1 MLVRLGV
8 VACLF
13 WLHFAY
19 ATTLKIINI
28 VPFGSSSVKILFN
41 QEVKKFKEVSLKN
54 FKSYLELEAILT
66 IPKKHYQF
74 SKQSSITIAQFSPK
88 LARVVIS
95 HAPKMTYEVKILK
108 DKLYVSI
115 VEKKPLVRHQM
126 APKPPKHHALK
137 HPTPKPA
144 PKSIKKEAKEKTP
157 IKHAHS
163 KHAHSPLNERSAKKE
178 IPKKEIPKKEILKK
192 EILKKEILKKEI
204 PKKEI
209 LKKEIPKKEILK
221 KEIPKKEIPKKE
233 ILKKEILKKE
243 ILKKEILKKE
253 IPKKEI
259 LKKEIP
265 KKEILKKEIP
275 KKEIPK
281 KEILKKEIPKK
292 EILKKEI
299 LKKEILK
306 KEIPKKE
313 ILKKEIPKKEAENES
328 KNQVFIAEKND
339 TFIKTKRKK
348 HKKIVLDAGHGG
360 KDCGAMSANLVC
372 EKDIVLEVV
381 KFLHKELKK
390 RGYSVLLTRDK
401 DIYIDLVGRTEL
413 ANRKSADL
421 FISVHANSIPKHST
435 SNAHGIE
442 TYFLSTARSERARKV
457 AEQENKDDVNL
468 MDYFSKSL
476 LLNSLNT
483 QRLIVSNKLA
493 IDVQYGML
501 QSIRKNYPDVVDG
514 GVREGPF
521 WVLAG
526 ALMPSILIEIGYNSH
541 AIESKRIQSKPY
553 QKILAKGIADGIDS
567 FFSKND

>member
-1 MLVRLGV
+1 M
-8 VACLF
+8 
-13 WLHFAY
+13 HFAC

-28 VPFGSSSVKILFN
+28 VPFGSSSVKISFN

-95 HAPKMTYEVKILK
+95 RTPKMTYEIKILK

-126 APKPPKHHALK
+126 APKTPKHHTLK

-144 PKSIKKEAKEKTP
+144 PKSIKKEAKETKEKTP
-157 IKHAHS
+157 IKHARS

-178 IPKKEIPKKEILKK
+178 IPKKEIPKKEI
-192 EILKKEILKKEI
+192 
-204 PKKEI
+204 P
-209 LKKEIPKKEILK
+209 K

-233 ILKKEILKKE
+233 T
-243 ILKKEILKKE
+243 
-253 IPKKEI
+253 
-259 LKKEIP
+259 
-265 KKEILKKEIP
+265 
-275 KKEIPK
+275 
-281 KEILKKEIPKK
+281 
-292 EILKKEI
+292 
-299 LKKEILK
+299 
-306 KEIPKKE
+306 
-313 ILKKEIPKKEAENES
+313 ENES
-328 KNQVFIAEKND
+328 KNQVFIVEKND
-339 TFIKTKRKK
+339 AFIKTKRKK

-413 ANRKSADL
+413 ANKKSADL
-421 FISVHANSIPKHST
+421 FISVHANSIPKRST

-541 AIESKRIQSKPY
+541 AIESRRIQSKPY

>member
-13 WLHFAY
+13 WLHYAY
-19 ATTLKIINI
+19 ATTLKITNI
-28 VPFGSSSVKILFN
+28 VPFGSSSVKVVFN
-41 QEVKKFKEVSLKN
+41 QEIKKFKEVPLKN
-54 FKSYLELEAILT
+54 FKSYLELEAVLT

-88 LARVVIS
+88 LARVVIGY
-95 HAPKMTYEVKILK
+95 APKMTYEVKILK

-115 VEKKPLVRHQM
+115 VEKKPLAKHQM
-126 APKPPKHHALK
+126 ALKPPKHHALK
-137 HPTPKPA
+137 HTTPKPA
-144 PKSIKKEAKEKTP
+144 PKPIKKEAKKSKDTKEKTL
-157 IKHAHS
+157 IKHARS
-163 KHAHSPLNERSAKKE
+163 KHAHSPLNERSA
-178 IPKKEIPKKEILKK
+178 
-192 EILKKEILKKEI
+192 
-204 PKKEI
+204 
-209 LKKEIPKKEILK
+209 
-221 KEIPKKEIPKKE
+221 
-233 ILKKEILKKE
+233 
-243 ILKKEILKKE
+243 
-253 IPKKEI
+253 
-259 LKKEIP
+259 
-265 KKEILKKEIP
+265 
-275 KKEIPK
+275 
-281 KEILKKEIPKK
+281 
-292 EILKKEI
+292 
-299 LKKEILK
+299 
-306 KEIPKKE
+306 
-313 ILKKEIPKKEAENES
+313 KKEIPKKEAENES
-328 KNQVFIAEKND
+328 KNQVFIAEKNE
-339 TFIKTKRKK
+339 TLIKTKRKK

-401 DIYIDLVGRTEL
+401 DIYIDLVARTEL
-413 ANRKSADL
+413 ANKKSADL
-421 FISVHANSIPKHST
+421 FISVHANSIPKRST

-476 LLNSLNT
+476 FLNSLNT

-501 QSIRKNYPDVVDG
+501 QSVRKNYPDVVDG

>member
-8 VACLF
+8 VACLL

-19 ATTLKIINI
+19 ATTLKITNI
-28 VPFGSSSVKILFN
+28 VSFGSSSVKIVFN
-41 QEVKKFKEVSLKN
+41 QEIKKFKEVSLKN
-54 FKSYLELEAILT
+54 FKSYLELEAVLT

-95 HAPKMTYEVKILK
+95 HAPKMTYEIKILK

-144 PKSIKKEAKEKTP
+144 PKPIKKETKEKTP
-157 IKHAHS
+157 TKHAHS
-163 KHAHSPLNERSAKKE
+163 KHAHPPLNERSA
-178 IPKKEIPKKEILKK
+178 
-192 EILKKEILKKEI
+192 
-204 PKKEI
+204 
-209 LKKEIPKKEILK
+209 
-221 KEIPKKEIPKKE
+221 KKE

-253 IPKKEI
+253 
-259 LKKEIP
+259 
-265 KKEILKKEIP
+265 
-275 KKEIPK
+275 
-281 KEILKKEIPKK
+281 
-292 EILKKEI
+292 
-299 LKKEILK
+299 
-306 KEIPKKE
+306 
-313 ILKKEIPKKEAENES
+313 AENES

-339 TFIKTKRKK
+339 TFSKTKRKK

>member
-28 VPFGSSSVKILFN
+28 VPFGSSSVKISFN
-41 QEVKKFKEVSLKN
+41 QEIKKFKEVSLKN

-74 SKQSSITIAQFSPK
+74 SKQSSITIVQFSPK

-115 VEKKPLVRHQM
+115 VEKKPLTKHQM
-126 APKPPKHHALK
+126 APKPPKHHVLK

-144 PKSIKKEAKEKTP
+144 PKSIKKEAKEIKEAKEKTP
-157 IKHAHS
+157 TKHARS
-163 KHAHSPLNERSAKKE
+163 KHTHSQLNERSA
-178 IPKKEIPKKEILKK
+178 
-192 EILKKEILKKEI
+192 
-204 PKKEI
+204 
-209 LKKEIPKKEILK
+209 
-221 KEIPKKEIPKKE
+221 
-233 ILKKEILKKE
+233 
-243 ILKKEILKKE
+243 
-253 IPKKEI
+253 
-259 LKKEIP
+259 
-265 KKEILKKEIP
+265 
-275 KKEIPK
+275 
-281 KEILKKEIPKK
+281 
-292 EILKKEI
+292 
-299 LKKEILK
+299 
-306 KEIPKKE
+306 
-313 ILKKEIPKKEAENES
+313 KKEIPKKEAENES

-339 TFIKTKRKK
+339 AFIKTKRKK

-401 DIYIDLVGRTEL
+401 DIYIDLVARTEL
-413 ANRKSADL
+413 ANKKSADL
-421 FISVHANSIPKHST
+421 FISVHANSIPKRST

-457 AEQENKDDVNL
+457 AEQENKDNVNL

>member
-28 VPFGSSSVKILFN
+28 VPFGSSSVKISFN
-41 QEVKKFKEVSLKN
+41 QEIKKFKEVSLKN

-115 VEKKPLVRHQM
+115 VEKKPLTRHQM
-126 APKPPKHHALK
+126 APKPPKHRTLKHQTPHHALK
-137 HPTPKPA
+137 HQTPKPA
-144 PKSIKKEAKEKTP
+144 PKSIKKEVKEVKEKTP
-157 IKHAHS
+157 TKHARS
-163 KHAHSPLNERSAKKE
+163 KHAHSQLNERSA
-178 IPKKEIPKKEILKK
+178 
-192 EILKKEILKKEI
+192 
-204 PKKEI
+204 
-209 LKKEIPKKEILK
+209 
-221 KEIPKKEIPKKE
+221 
-233 ILKKEILKKE
+233 
-243 ILKKEILKKE
+243 
-253 IPKKEI
+253 
-259 LKKEIP
+259 
-265 KKEILKKEIP
+265 
-275 KKEIPK
+275 
-281 KEILKKEIPKK
+281 
-292 EILKKEI
+292 
-299 LKKEILK
+299 
-306 KEIPKKE
+306 
-313 ILKKEIPKKEAENES
+313 KKEIPKKEAENES

-339 TFIKTKRKK
+339 AFIKTKRKK

-401 DIYIDLVGRTEL
+401 DIYIDLVARTEL

-421 FISVHANSIPKHST
+421 FISVHANSIPKRST

-457 AEQENKDDVNL
+457 AEQENKDNVNL

>member
-8 VACLF
+8 VACLL

-19 ATTLKIINI
+19 ATTLKITNI
-28 VPFGSSSVKILFN
+28 VPFGSSSVKVVFN
-41 QEVKKFKEVSLKN
+41 QEIKKFKEVPLKN
-54 FKSYLELEAILT
+54 FKSYLELEAVLT

-74 SKQSSITIAQFSPK
+74 SKQSFITIAQFSPK
-88 LARVVIS
+88 LARVVIGY
-95 HAPKMTYEVKILK
+95 APKMTYEVKILK

-115 VEKKPLVRHQM
+115 VEKKPLIRHQM
-126 APKPPKHHALK
+126 VLKPPKHHALK
-137 HPTPKPA
+137 HQTPKPA
-144 PKSIKKEAKEKTP
+144 PKPIKKEAKKSKDTKEKTP
-157 IKHAHS
+157 TKHARS

-178 IPKKEIPKKEILKK
+178 IPKKEIPKKE
-192 EILKKEILKKEI
+192 
-204 PKKEI
+204 
-209 LKKEIPKKEILK
+209 
-221 KEIPKKEIPKKE
+221 
-233 ILKKEILKKE
+233 
-243 ILKKEILKKE
+243 
-253 IPKKEI
+253 
-259 LKKEIP
+259 
-265 KKEILKKEIP
+265 
-275 KKEIPK
+275 
-281 KEILKKEIPKK
+281 
-292 EILKKEI
+292 
-299 LKKEILK
+299 
-306 KEIPKKE
+306 
-313 ILKKEIPKKEAENES
+313 AENES
-328 KNQVFIAEKND
+328 KNPIFIAEKND

-401 DIYIDLVGRTEL
+401 DVYIDLVARTEL
-413 ANRKSADL
+413 ANKKGADL

-476 LLNSLNT
+476 FLNSLNT

-501 QSIRKNYPDVVDG
+501 QSVRKNYPDVVDG

>member
-41 QEVKKFKEVSLKN
+41 QEVKKFKEVPLKN
-54 FKSYLELEAILT
+54 FKSYLELEAVLT

-74 SKQSSITIAQFSPK
+74 SKQSFITIAQFSPK
-88 LARVVIS
+88 LARVVIGY
-95 HAPKMTYEVKILK
+95 APKMTYEIKILK

-115 VEKKPLVRHQM
+115 VEKKPLIRHQM
-126 APKPPKHHALK
+126 VLKPPKHHALK
-137 HPTPKPA
+137 HTTPKPTPKP
-144 PKSIKKEAKEKTP
+144 IKKEAKKSKETKEKTP
-157 IKHAHS
+157 TKHAHS
-163 KHAHSPLNERSAKKE
+163 KHAHSPLNEMSAKKE
-178 IPKKEIPKKEILKK
+178 IPKKEIPKKEI
-192 EILKKEILKKEI
+192 
-204 PKKEI
+204 P
-209 LKKEIPKKEILK
+209 K

-233 ILKKEILKKE
+233 I
-243 ILKKEILKKE
+243 
-253 IPKKEI
+253 P
-259 LKKEIP
+259 
-265 KKEILKKEIP
+265 KKEIP

-281 KEILKKEIPKK
+281 KEIPKKEIPKK
-292 EILKKEI
+292 EI
-299 LKKEILK
+299 
-306 KEIPKKE
+306 P
-313 ILKKEIPKKEAENES
+313 KKEIPKKEAENES

-413 ANRKSADL
+413 ANKKSADL
-421 FISVHANSIPKHST
+421 FISVHANSIPKRST

>member
-8 VACLF
+8 VACLL

-108 DKLYVSI
+108 DKLYVSV
-115 VEKKPLVRHQM
+115 VEKKPLIRHQM

-137 HPTPKPA
+137 HTTPKPT
-144 PKSIKKEAKEKTP
+144 PKSIKKETKEAKEKTL

-163 KHAHSPLNERSAKKE
+163 KHAYSPLNERSA
-178 IPKKEIPKKEILKK
+178 
-192 EILKKEILKKEI
+192 
-204 PKKEI
+204 
-209 LKKEIPKKEILK
+209 
-221 KEIPKKEIPKKE
+221 
-233 ILKKEILKKE
+233 
-243 ILKKEILKKE
+243 
-253 IPKKEI
+253 
-259 LKKEIP
+259 
-265 KKEILKKEIP
+265 
-275 KKEIPK
+275 
-281 KEILKKEIPKK
+281 
-292 EILKKEI
+292 
-299 LKKEILK
+299 
-306 KEIPKKE
+306 
-313 ILKKEIPKKEAENES
+313 KKEIPKKEAENES

-401 DIYIDLVGRTEL
+401 DIYIDLVARTEL
-413 ANRKSADL
+413 ANKKGADL

-501 QSIRKNYPDVVDG
+501 QSVRKNYPDVVDG

>member
-13 WLHFAY
+13 WLHFAC

-28 VPFGSSSVKILFN
+28 VPFGSSSVKISFN
-41 QEVKKFKEVSLKN
+41 QEIKKFKEVSLKN

-115 VEKKPLVRHQM
+115 VEKKPLTRHQM
-126 APKPPKHHALK
+126 APKPPKHRTLK

-157 IKHAHS
+157 TKHAHS
-163 KHAHSPLNERSAKKE
+163 KHTHSQLNERSAKKE
-178 IPKKEIPKKEILKK
+178 IPKKEIP
-192 EILKKEILKKEI
+192 
-204 PKKEI
+204 
-209 LKKEIPKKEILK
+209 
-221 KEIPKKEIPKKE
+221 
-233 ILKKEILKKE
+233 
-243 ILKKEILKKE
+243 
-253 IPKKEI
+253 
-259 LKKEIP
+259 
-265 KKEILKKEIP
+265 
-275 KKEIPK
+275 
-281 KEILKKEIPKK
+281 
-292 EILKKEI
+292 
-299 LKKEILK
+299 
-306 KEIPKKE
+306 
-313 ILKKEIPKKEAENES
+313 KKEIPKKEAENES

-339 TFIKTKRKK
+339 TFIKNKRKK

-401 DIYIDLVGRTEL
+401 DIYIDLVARTEL
-413 ANRKSADL
+413 ANKKSADL
-421 FISVHANSIPKHST
+421 FISVHANSIPKRST

-457 AEQENKDDVNL
+457 AEQENKDNVNL

-483 QRLIVSNKLA
+483 QRLIISNKLA

>member
-13 WLHFAY
+13 WLHYAY
-19 ATTLKIINI
+19 ATTLKITNI
-28 VPFGSSSVKILFN
+28 VPFGSSSVKMVFN
-41 QEVKKFKEVSLKN
+41 QEIKKFKEVSLKN

-74 SKQSSITIAQFSPK
+74 SKQSFITIAQFSPK
-88 LARVVIS
+88 LARVVIGYD
-95 HAPKMTYEVKILK
+95 PKMTYEVKILK
-108 DKLYVSI
+108 DKLYISI
-115 VEKKPLVRHQM
+115 VEKKPLIRHQIT
-126 APKPPKHHALK
+126 PKPPKHDALK
-137 HPTPKPA
+137 HQVPKPA
-144 PKSIKKEAKEKTP
+144 PKPIKKEAKKTKEKTP
-157 IKHAHS
+157 TKHAHS

-178 IPKKEIPKKEILKK
+178 IPKKE
-192 EILKKEILKKEI
+192 
-204 PKKEI
+204 
-209 LKKEIPKKEILK
+209 
-221 KEIPKKEIPKKE
+221 
-233 ILKKEILKKE
+233 
-243 ILKKEILKKE
+243 
-253 IPKKEI
+253 
-259 LKKEIP
+259 
-265 KKEILKKEIP
+265 
-275 KKEIPK
+275 
-281 KEILKKEIPKK
+281 
-292 EILKKEI
+292 
-299 LKKEILK
+299 
-306 KEIPKKE
+306 
-313 ILKKEIPKKEAENES
+313 AENES
-328 KNQVFIAEKND
+328 KNQIFIAEKND
-339 TFIKTKRKK
+339 IWIKTKRKK

-401 DIYIDLVGRTEL
+401 NIYIDLVARTEL
-413 ANRKSADL
+413 ANKKGADL
-421 FISVHANSIPKHST
+421 FISVHANSIPKRST

-476 LLNSLNT
+476 FLNSLNT

-501 QSIRKNYPDVVDG
+501 QSVRKNYPDVVDG

>member
-1 MLVRLGV
+1 M
-8 VACLF
+8 
-13 WLHFAY
+13 HFAY

-28 VPFGSSSVKILFN
+28 VPFGSSSVKMVFN
-41 QEVKKFKEVSLKN
+41 QEIKKFKEVPLKN

-74 SKQSSITIAQFSPK
+74 SKQSFITIAQFSPK
-88 LARVVIS
+88 LVRVVIGY
-95 HAPKMTYEVKILK
+95 APKMTYEIKILK
-108 DKLYVSI
+108 NKLYVSI
-115 VEKKPLVRHQM
+115 VEKKPLIRHQI
-126 APKPPKHHALK
+126 APKPPKHHVLK

-144 PKSIKKEAKEKTP
+144 PKPIKKEVKEKTSA
-157 IKHAHS
+157 KHARS
-163 KHAHSPLNERSAKKE
+163 KHVHSQLNERSAKKE
-178 IPKKEIPKKEILKK
+178 IPKKEIPKKEI
-192 EILKKEILKKEI
+192 
-204 PKKEI
+204 
-209 LKKEIPKKEILK
+209 
-221 KEIPKKEIPKKE
+221 PKKEIP
-233 ILKKEILKKE
+233 
-243 ILKKEILKKE
+243 
-253 IPKKEI
+253 
-259 LKKEIP
+259 
-265 KKEILKKEIP
+265 
-275 KKEIPK
+275 
-281 KEILKKEIPKK
+281 
-292 EILKKEI
+292 
-299 LKKEILK
+299 
-306 KEIPKKE
+306 
-313 ILKKEIPKKEAENES
+313 KKEIPKKEAENES
-328 KNQVFIAEKND
+328 KNQVFVAEKND
-339 TFIKTKRKK
+339 IFIKTKRKK

-401 DIYIDLVGRTEL
+401 DIYIDLVARTEL
-413 ANRKSADL
+413 ANKKSADL
-421 FISVHANSIPKHST
+421 FISVHANSIPKRST

>member
-19 ATTLKIINI
+19 ATTLKITNI

-41 QEVKKFKEVSLKN
+41 QEIKKFKEVSLKN

-74 SKQSSITIAQFSPK
+74 SKQSFITIAQFSPK
-88 LARVVIS
+88 LARVVIGY
-95 HAPKMTYEVKILK
+95 APKMTYEVKILK

-115 VEKKPLVRHQM
+115 VEKKPLIRHQIT
-126 APKPPKHHALK
+126 PKPPKHHALK
-137 HPTPKPA
+137 HQVPKPTPKP
-144 PKSIKKEAKEKTP
+144 IKKETKKSKETKEKTP
-157 IKHAHS
+157 TKHAHS
-163 KHAHSPLNERSAKKE
+163 KHMHSSLNERSAKKE
-178 IPKKEIPKKEILKK
+178 IPKKEIP
-192 EILKKEILKKEI
+192 
-204 PKKEI
+204 
-209 LKKEIPKKEILK
+209 
-221 KEIPKKEIPKKE
+221 
-233 ILKKEILKKE
+233 
-243 ILKKEILKKE
+243 
-253 IPKKEI
+253 
-259 LKKEIP
+259 
-265 KKEILKKEIP
+265 
-275 KKEIPK
+275 
-281 KEILKKEIPKK
+281 
-292 EILKKEI
+292 
-299 LKKEILK
+299 
-306 KEIPKKE
+306 
-313 ILKKEIPKKEAENES
+313 KKEIPKKEAENES

-339 TFIKTKRKK
+339 TLIKTKRKK

-360 KDCGAMSANLVC
+360 KDCGAMSTNLVC

-413 ANRKSADL
+413 ANKKSADL

-476 LLNSLNT
+476 FLNSLNT

-501 QSIRKNYPDVVDG
+501 QSVRKNYPDVVDG

>member
-8 VACLF
+8 VACLL
-13 WLHFAY
+13 WLHYAY

-28 VPFGSSSVKILFN
+28 VPFGSSSVKIIFN

-54 FKSYLELEAILT
+54 FKSYLELEAVLT

-74 SKQSSITIAQFSPK
+74 SQQSFITIAQFSPK
-88 LARVVIS
+88 LARVVIGYT
-95 HAPKMTYEVKILK
+95 PKMTYEVKTLK

-115 VEKKPLVRHQM
+115 VEKKPLVSHQIT
-126 APKPPKHHALK
+126 PKPPKHTAIK
-137 HPTPKPA
+137 PTPKVV
-144 PKSIKKEAKEKTP
+144 KKETKETKKTKEVKEAKEIKGKTP
-157 IKHAHS
+157 HKHAHS
-163 KHAHSPLNERSAKKE
+163 KHAYSPLNERSAKKE
-178 IPKKEIPKKEILKK
+178 IPKKEIPKKEI
-192 EILKKEILKKEI
+192 
-204 PKKEI
+204 PKKEV
-209 LKKEIPKKEILK
+209 
-221 KEIPKKEIPKKE
+221 
-233 ILKKEILKKE
+233 
-243 ILKKEILKKE
+243 
-253 IPKKEI
+253 
-259 LKKEIP
+259 
-265 KKEILKKEIP
+265 
-275 KKEIPK
+275 
-281 KEILKKEIPKK
+281 
-292 EILKKEI
+292 
-299 LKKEILK
+299 
-306 KEIPKKE
+306 
-313 ILKKEIPKKEAENES
+313 ENEN
-328 KNQVFIAEKND
+328 KNQVFIEQNND
-339 TFIKTKRKK
+339 TWIKTKRKK

-401 DIYIDLVGRTEL
+401 DIYIDLVARTEL
-413 ANRKSADL
+413 ANKKNADL

-493 IDVQYGML
+493 IDVQFGML
-501 QSIRKNYPDVVDG
+501 QNIRKNYPDVVDG

>member
-8 VACLF
+8 IACLF

-28 VPFGSSSVKILFN
+28 VPFGSSSIKISFN
-41 QEVKKFKEVSLKN
+41 QEIKKFKEVSLKN

-115 VEKKPLVRHQM
+115 VEKRPLTRHQM
-126 APKPPKHHALK
+126 VPKPPKHRTLK

-144 PKSIKKEAKEKTP
+144 HKSIKKEAKEVKEKTP
-157 IKHAHS
+157 TKHARS
-163 KHAHSPLNERSAKKE
+163 KHAHSQLNERSA
-178 IPKKEIPKKEILKK
+178 
-192 EILKKEILKKEI
+192 
-204 PKKEI
+204 
-209 LKKEIPKKEILK
+209 
-221 KEIPKKEIPKKE
+221 
-233 ILKKEILKKE
+233 
-243 ILKKEILKKE
+243 
-253 IPKKEI
+253 
-259 LKKEIP
+259 
-265 KKEILKKEIP
+265 
-275 KKEIPK
+275 
-281 KEILKKEIPKK
+281 
-292 EILKKEI
+292 
-299 LKKEILK
+299 
-306 KEIPKKE
+306 
-313 ILKKEIPKKEAENES
+313 KKEIPKKEAENES

-339 TFIKTKRKK
+339 ASIKTKRKK

-401 DIYIDLVGRTEL
+401 DIYIDLVARTEL
-413 ANRKSADL
+413 ANKKSADL
-421 FISVHANSIPKHST
+421 FISVHANSIPKRST

-457 AEQENKDDVNL
+457 AEQENKDNVNL

-483 QRLIVSNKLA
+483 QRLIISNKLA

>member
-41 QEVKKFKEVSLKN
+41 QEVKKFKEVPLKN
-54 FKSYLELEAILT
+54 FKSYLELEAVLT

-74 SKQSSITIAQFSPK
+74 SKQSFITIAQFSPK
-88 LARVVIS
+88 LARVVIGY
-95 HAPKMTYEVKILK
+95 APKMTYEVKILK

-115 VEKKPLVRHQM
+115 VEKKPLIRHQM
-126 APKPPKHHALK
+126 ALKPPKHHALK
-137 HPTPKPA
+137 HQTPKPA
-144 PKSIKKEAKEKTP
+144 PKPIKKEAKKSKNTKEKTP

-178 IPKKEIPKKEILKK
+178 IPKKE
-192 EILKKEILKKEI
+192 
-204 PKKEI
+204 
-209 LKKEIPKKEILK
+209 
-221 KEIPKKEIPKKE
+221 
-233 ILKKEILKKE
+233 
-243 ILKKEILKKE
+243 
-253 IPKKEI
+253 
-259 LKKEIP
+259 
-265 KKEILKKEIP
+265 
-275 KKEIPK
+275 
-281 KEILKKEIPKK
+281 
-292 EILKKEI
+292 
-299 LKKEILK
+299 
-306 KEIPKKE
+306 
-313 ILKKEIPKKEAENES
+313 AENES

-339 TFIKTKRKK
+339 TLIKTKHKK

-390 RGYSVLLTRDK
+390 RDYSVLLTRDK
-401 DIYIDLVGRTEL
+401 DIYIDLVARTEL
-413 ANRKSADL
+413 ANKKSADL

-476 LLNSLNT
+476 FLNSLNT

-501 QSIRKNYPDVVDG
+501 QSVRKNYPDVVDG

>member
-1 MLVRLGV
+1 M
-8 VACLF
+8 
-13 WLHFAY
+13 HFAY

-28 VPFGSSSVKILFN
+28 VPFGSSSVRISFN
-41 QEVKKFKEVSLKN
+41 QEIKKFKEVSLKN

-115 VEKKPLVRHQM
+115 VEKKPLTRHQM

-144 PKSIKKEAKEKTP
+144 PKSIKKEAKEIKEKTP
-157 IKHAHS
+157 TKHARS
-163 KHAHSPLNERSAKKE
+163 KHTHSQLNERSAKKE
-178 IPKKEIPKKEILKK
+178 IPKKEV
-192 EILKKEILKKEI
+192 
-204 PKKEI
+204 
-209 LKKEIPKKEILK
+209 
-221 KEIPKKEIPKKE
+221 
-233 ILKKEILKKE
+233 
-243 ILKKEILKKE
+243 
-253 IPKKEI
+253 
-259 LKKEIP
+259 
-265 KKEILKKEIP
+265 
-275 KKEIPK
+275 
-281 KEILKKEIPKK
+281 
-292 EILKKEI
+292 
-299 LKKEILK
+299 
-306 KEIPKKE
+306 
-313 ILKKEIPKKEAENES
+313 ENEG

-339 TFIKTKRKK
+339 AFIKTKHKK

-401 DIYIDLVGRTEL
+401 DIYIDLVARTEL
-413 ANRKSADL
+413 ANKKSADL
-421 FISVHANSIPKHST
+421 FISVHANSIPKHSI

-457 AEQENKDDVNL
+457 AEQENKDNVNL

>member
-8 VACLF
+8 VACLL

-74 SKQSSITIAQFSPK
+74 SKQSFITIAQFSPK
-88 LARVVIS
+88 LARVVIGY
-95 HAPKMTYEVKILK
+95 APKMTYEVKILK

-115 VEKKPLVRHQM
+115 VEKKPLIRHQM
-126 APKPPKHHALK
+126 ALKPPKHHALK
-137 HPTPKPA
+137 HTTPKPA
-144 PKSIKKEAKEKTP
+144 PKPIKKEAKKSKETKEKTP

-163 KHAHSPLNERSAKKE
+163 KHVHPPLNERSA
-178 IPKKEIPKKEILKK
+178 
-192 EILKKEILKKEI
+192 
-204 PKKEI
+204 
-209 LKKEIPKKEILK
+209 
-221 KEIPKKEIPKKE
+221 
-233 ILKKEILKKE
+233 
-243 ILKKEILKKE
+243 
-253 IPKKEI
+253 
-259 LKKEIP
+259 
-265 KKEILKKEIP
+265 
-275 KKEIPK
+275 
-281 KEILKKEIPKK
+281 
-292 EILKKEI
+292 
-299 LKKEILK
+299 
-306 KEIPKKE
+306 
-313 ILKKEIPKKEAENES
+313 KKEIPKKEAENES

-339 TFIKTKRKK
+339 TLIKTKRKK

-381 KFLHKELKK
+381 KFLYKELKK

-401 DIYIDLVGRTEL
+401 DIYIDLVARTEL
-413 ANRKSADL
+413 ANKKSADL

-501 QSIRKNYPDVVDG
+501 QSVRKNYPDVVDG

>member
-1 MLVRLGV
+1 M
-8 VACLF
+8 
-13 WLHFAY
+13 HFAY
-19 ATTLKIINI
+19 ATTLKITNI
-28 VPFGSSSVKILFN
+28 VPFGSSSVKISFN
-41 QEVKKFKEVSLKN
+41 QEIKKFKEVSLKN

-115 VEKKPLVRHQM
+115 VEKKPLTRHQM
-126 APKPPKHHALK
+126 APKPPKHRTLK

-144 PKSIKKEAKEKTP
+144 PKSIKKEAKEIKEKTP
-157 IKHAHS
+157 TKHAHS
-163 KHAHSPLNERSAKKE
+163 KHTHSQLNERSAKKE
-178 IPKKEIPKKEILKK
+178 IPKKG
-192 EILKKEILKKEI
+192 
-204 PKKEI
+204 
-209 LKKEIPKKEILK
+209 
-221 KEIPKKEIPKKE
+221 
-233 ILKKEILKKE
+233 
-243 ILKKEILKKE
+243 
-253 IPKKEI
+253 
-259 LKKEIP
+259 
-265 KKEILKKEIP
+265 
-275 KKEIPK
+275 
-281 KEILKKEIPKK
+281 
-292 EILKKEI
+292 
-299 LKKEILK
+299 
-306 KEIPKKE
+306 
-313 ILKKEIPKKEAENES
+313 AENES

-339 TFIKTKRKK
+339 ASIKNKRKK

-390 RGYSVLLTRDK
+390 RGYIVLLTRDK
-401 DIYIDLVGRTEL
+401 DIYIDLVARTEL
-413 ANRKSADL
+413 ANKKSADL
-421 FISVHANSIPKHST
+421 FISVHANSIPKRST

-457 AEQENKDDVNL
+457 AEQENKDNVNL

>member
-28 VPFGSSSVKILFN
+28 VPFGSSSVKISFN
-41 QEVKKFKEVSLKN
+41 QEIKKFKEVSLKN

-74 SKQSSITIAQFSPK
+74 SKQSFITIAQFSPK

-115 VEKKPLVRHQM
+115 VEKKPLIRHQM
-126 APKPPKHHALK
+126 VPKPPKHHALK
-137 HPTPKPA
+137 HPTPKPT
-144 PKSIKKEAKEKTP
+144 PKSIKKEIKEVKEKTP
-157 IKHAHS
+157 TKHAHS
-163 KHAHSPLNERSAKKE
+163 KHVHSQLNERSA
-178 IPKKEIPKKEILKK
+178 
-192 EILKKEILKKEI
+192 
-204 PKKEI
+204 
-209 LKKEIPKKEILK
+209 
-221 KEIPKKEIPKKE
+221 
-233 ILKKEILKKE
+233 
-243 ILKKEILKKE
+243 
-253 IPKKEI
+253 
-259 LKKEIP
+259 
-265 KKEILKKEIP
+265 
-275 KKEIPK
+275 
-281 KEILKKEIPKK
+281 
-292 EILKKEI
+292 
-299 LKKEILK
+299 
-306 KEIPKKE
+306 
-313 ILKKEIPKKEAENES
+313 KKEIPKKEAENES

-401 DIYIDLVGRTEL
+401 DIYIDLVARTEL
-413 ANRKSADL
+413 ANKKSADL
-421 FISVHANSIPKHST
+421 FISVHANSIPKRST

-457 AEQENKDDVNL
+457 AEQENKDNVNL

>member
-19 ATTLKIINI
+19 ATTLKITNI
-28 VPFGSSSVKILFN
+28 VPFGSSSVKMVFN
-41 QEVKKFKEVSLKN
+41 QEIKKFKEVPLKN
-54 FKSYLELEAILT
+54 FKSYLELEAVLT

-74 SKQSSITIAQFSPK
+74 SKQSFITIAQFSPK
-88 LARVVIS
+88 LARVVIGY
-95 HAPKMTYEVKILK
+95 APKMTYEIKILK
-108 DKLYVSI
+108 NKLYVSI
-115 VEKKPLVRHQM
+115 VEKKPLIRHQM
-126 APKPPKHHALK
+126 TPKPPKHHALK
-137 HPTPKPA
+137 HQTPKPTPKP
-144 PKSIKKEAKEKTP
+144 IKKEAKKTKEKTP
-157 IKHAHS
+157 TKHAHS

-178 IPKKEIPKKEILKK
+178 IPKKE
-192 EILKKEILKKEI
+192 
-204 PKKEI
+204 
-209 LKKEIPKKEILK
+209 
-221 KEIPKKEIPKKE
+221 
-233 ILKKEILKKE
+233 
-243 ILKKEILKKE
+243 
-253 IPKKEI
+253 
-259 LKKEIP
+259 
-265 KKEILKKEIP
+265 
-275 KKEIPK
+275 
-281 KEILKKEIPKK
+281 
-292 EILKKEI
+292 
-299 LKKEILK
+299 
-306 KEIPKKE
+306 
-313 ILKKEIPKKEAENES
+313 AENES
-328 KNQVFIAEKND
+328 KNQIFIAEKND
-339 TFIKTKRKK
+339 TWIKTKRKK

-401 DIYIDLVGRTEL
+401 DIYIDLVARTEL
-413 ANRKSADL
+413 ANKKSADL
-421 FISVHANSIPKHST
+421 FISVHANSIPKRST

-476 LLNSLNT
+476 FLNSLNT

-501 QSIRKNYPDVVDG
+501 QSVRKNYPDVVDG

>member
-13 WLHFAY
+13 WLHFAC
-19 ATTLKIINI
+19 ATTLKITNI
-28 VPFGSSSVKILFN
+28 VPFGSSSVKMVFN
-41 QEVKKFKEVSLKN
+41 QEVKKFKEVPLKN
-54 FKSYLELEAILT
+54 FKSYLELEAVLT

-74 SKQSSITIAQFSPK
+74 SKQSFITIAQFSPK
-88 LARVVIS
+88 LARVVIGY
-95 HAPKMTYEVKILK
+95 APKMTYEIKILK

-115 VEKKPLVRHQM
+115 VEKKPLIRHQIT
-126 APKPPKHHALK
+126 PKPPKHHALK
-137 HPTPKPA
+137 HQVPKPTPKP
-144 PKSIKKEAKEKTP
+144 IKKEAKEAKEKTT
-157 IKHAHS
+157 KHVYS

-178 IPKKEIPKKEILKK
+178 IPKKEIPKKEI
-192 EILKKEILKKEI
+192 
-204 PKKEI
+204 
-209 LKKEIPKKEILK
+209 
-221 KEIPKKEIPKKE
+221 
-233 ILKKEILKKE
+233 
-243 ILKKEILKKE
+243 
-253 IPKKEI
+253 
-259 LKKEIP
+259 
-265 KKEILKKEIP
+265 
-275 KKEIPK
+275 
-281 KEILKKEIPKK
+281 
-292 EILKKEI
+292 
-299 LKKEILK
+299 
-306 KEIPKKE
+306 
-313 ILKKEIPKKEAENES
+313 PKKEAENES
-328 KNQVFIAEKND
+328 KNPIFIIEKND

-401 DIYIDLVGRTEL
+401 DIYIDLVARTEL
-413 ANRKSADL
+413 ANKKSADL
-421 FISVHANSIPKHST
+421 FISVHANSIPKRST

>member
-13 WLHFAY
+13 WLHYAY
-19 ATTLKIINI
+19 ATTLKITNI
-28 VPFGSSSVKILFN
+28 VPFGSSSVKMVFN

-74 SKQSSITIAQFSPK
+74 SKQSFITIAQFSPK
-88 LARVVIS
+88 LARVVIGY
-95 HAPKMTYEVKILK
+95 APKMTYEVKILK

-115 VEKKPLVRHQM
+115 MEKKPLIRHQM
-126 APKPPKHHALK
+126 ALKPPKHHALK
-137 HPTPKPA
+137 HQTPKPTPKP
-144 PKSIKKEAKEKTP
+144 IKKEAKKTKEKTST
-157 IKHAHS
+157 KHAHS

-178 IPKKEIPKKEILKK
+178 ITKKEIT
-192 EILKKEILKKEI
+192 
-204 PKKEI
+204 
-209 LKKEIPKKEILK
+209 
-221 KEIPKKEIPKKE
+221 
-233 ILKKEILKKE
+233 
-243 ILKKEILKKE
+243 
-253 IPKKEI
+253 
-259 LKKEIP
+259 
-265 KKEILKKEIP
+265 
-275 KKEIPK
+275 
-281 KEILKKEIPKK
+281 
-292 EILKKEI
+292 
-299 LKKEILK
+299 
-306 KEIPKKE
+306 
-313 ILKKEIPKKEAENES
+313 KKEAENES
-328 KNQVFIAEKND
+328 KNQIFIAEKND
-339 TFIKTKRKK
+339 IWIKTKRKK

-401 DIYIDLVGRTEL
+401 DIYIDLVARTEL
-413 ANRKSADL
+413 ANKKSADL
-421 FISVHANSIPKHST
+421 FISVHANSIPKRST

-476 LLNSLNT
+476 FLNSLNT

-501 QSIRKNYPDVVDG
+501 QSVRKNYPDVVDG

>member
-1 MLVRLGV
+1 M
-8 VACLF
+8 
-13 WLHFAY
+13 HFAC

-28 VPFGSSSVKILFN
+28 VPFGSSSVKISFN
-41 QEVKKFKEVSLKN
+41 QEVKKFKEVPLKN

-74 SKQSSITIAQFSPK
+74 SKQSFITIAQFSPK
-88 LARVVIS
+88 LARVVIGY
-95 HAPKMTYEVKILK
+95 APKMTYEIKIFK

-126 APKPPKHHALK
+126 APKPSKHHALK
-137 HPTPKPA
+137 HTTPKPTPKP
-144 PKSIKKEAKEKTP
+144 IKKEAKKSKETKEKTP

-178 IPKKEIPKKEILKK
+178 IL
-192 EILKKEILKKEI
+192 
-204 PKKEI
+204 
-209 LKKEIPKKEILK
+209 
-221 KEIPKKEIPKKE
+221 
-233 ILKKEILKKE
+233 
-243 ILKKEILKKE
+243 
-253 IPKKEI
+253 
-259 LKKEIP
+259 
-265 KKEILKKEIP
+265 
-275 KKEIPK
+275 
-281 KEILKKEIPKK
+281 
-292 EILKKEI
+292 
-299 LKKEILK
+299 
-306 KEIPKKE
+306 
-313 ILKKEIPKKEAENES
+313 KKEAENEG

-339 TFIKTKRKK
+339 AFIKTKRKK

-421 FISVHANSIPKHST
+421 FISVHANSIPKRST

-541 AIESKRIQSKPY
+541 AIESRRIQSKPY

>member
-13 WLHFAY
+13 WLHYAY
-19 ATTLKIINI
+19 ATTLKITNI
-28 VPFGSSSVKILFN
+28 VPFGSSSVKMVFN
-41 QEVKKFKEVSLKN
+41 QEIKKFKEVSLKN

-74 SKQSSITIAQFSPK
+74 SKQSFITIAQFSPK
-88 LARVVIS
+88 LARVVIGYD
-95 HAPKMTYEVKILK
+95 PKMTYEVKILK

-115 VEKKPLVRHQM
+115 VEKKPLIRHQM

-137 HPTPKPA
+137 HQTPKPTPKP
-144 PKSIKKEAKEKTP
+144 IKKEAKKTKEKTP
-157 IKHAHS
+157 TKHAHS
-163 KHAHSPLNERSAKKE
+163 KPTYPPLNGRSA
-178 IPKKEIPKKEILKK
+178 
-192 EILKKEILKKEI
+192 
-204 PKKEI
+204 
-209 LKKEIPKKEILK
+209 
-221 KEIPKKEIPKKE
+221 
-233 ILKKEILKKE
+233 
-243 ILKKEILKKE
+243 
-253 IPKKEI
+253 
-259 LKKEIP
+259 
-265 KKEILKKEIP
+265 
-275 KKEIPK
+275 
-281 KEILKKEIPKK
+281 
-292 EILKKEI
+292 
-299 LKKEILK
+299 
-306 KEIPKKE
+306 
-313 ILKKEIPKKEAENES
+313 KKEIPKKEAENES
-328 KNQVFIAEKND
+328 KNQIFIAEKND
-339 TFIKTKRKK
+339 TWIKTKRKK

-401 DIYIDLVGRTEL
+401 DIYIDLVARTEL
-413 ANRKSADL
+413 ANKKSADL
-421 FISVHANSIPKHST
+421 FISVHANSIPKRST

-476 LLNSLNT
+476 FLNSLNT

-501 QSIRKNYPDVVDG
+501 QSVRKNYPDVVDG

>member
-13 WLHFAY
+13 WLHYAY
-19 ATTLKIINI
+19 ATTLKITNI
-28 VPFGSSSVKILFN
+28 VPFGSSSVKMVFN
-41 QEVKKFKEVSLKN
+41 QEIKKFKEVPLKN

-74 SKQSSITIAQFSPK
+74 SKQSFITIAQFSPK
-88 LARVVIS
+88 LARVVIGY
-95 HAPKMTYEVKILK
+95 APKMTYEVKILK
-108 DKLYVSI
+108 DKLYISI
-115 VEKKPLVRHQM
+115 VEKKPLIRHQM

-137 HPTPKPA
+137 HQVPKPTPKP
-144 PKSIKKEAKEKTP
+144 IKKEAKKTKEKTP
-157 IKHAHS
+157 TKHAHS
-163 KHAHSPLNERSAKKE
+163 KPTHSPLNERSAKKE
-178 IPKKEIPKKEILKK
+178 IPKKE
-192 EILKKEILKKEI
+192 
-204 PKKEI
+204 
-209 LKKEIPKKEILK
+209 
-221 KEIPKKEIPKKE
+221 
-233 ILKKEILKKE
+233 
-243 ILKKEILKKE
+243 
-253 IPKKEI
+253 
-259 LKKEIP
+259 
-265 KKEILKKEIP
+265 
-275 KKEIPK
+275 
-281 KEILKKEIPKK
+281 
-292 EILKKEI
+292 
-299 LKKEILK
+299 
-306 KEIPKKE
+306 
-313 ILKKEIPKKEAENES
+313 AENES
-328 KNQVFIAEKND
+328 KNQIFIAEKND
-339 TFIKTKRKK
+339 TWIKTKRKK

-381 KFLHKELKK
+381 KFLHKELKT

-401 DIYIDLVGRTEL
+401 DIYIDLVARTEL
-413 ANRKSADL
+413 ANKKGADL
-421 FISVHANSIPKHST
+421 FISVHANSIPKRST

-476 LLNSLNT
+476 FLNSLNT

-501 QSIRKNYPDVVDG
+501 QSVRKNYPDVVDG

>member
-8 VACLF
+8 VACLL

-19 ATTLKIINI
+19 ATTLKITNV
-28 VPFGSSSVKILFN
+28 VPFGSSSVRISFN

-74 SKQSSITIAQFSPK
+74 SKQSFITIAQFSPK
-88 LARVVIS
+88 LARVVIGY
-95 HAPKMTYEVKILK
+95 APKMTYEVKILK
-108 DKLYVSI
+108 DKLYISI
-115 VEKKPLVRHQM
+115 VEKKPLIRHQM
-126 APKPPKHHALK
+126 TPKPPKHHALK
-137 HPTPKPA
+137 HQVPKPTPKP
-144 PKSIKKEAKEKTP
+144 IKKEAKKTKEKTLT
-157 IKHAHS
+157 KHAHS
-163 KHAHSPLNERSAKKE
+163 KQTHSPLNERSTKKE
-178 IPKKEIPKKEILKK
+178 IPKKEIPKKEI
-192 EILKKEILKKEI
+192 
-204 PKKEI
+204 P
-209 LKKEIPKKEILK
+209 
-221 KEIPKKEIPKKE
+221 
-233 ILKKEILKKE
+233 
-243 ILKKEILKKE
+243 
-253 IPKKEI
+253 
-259 LKKEIP
+259 
-265 KKEILKKEIP
+265 
-275 KKEIPK
+275 
-281 KEILKKEIPKK
+281 
-292 EILKKEI
+292 
-299 LKKEILK
+299 
-306 KEIPKKE
+306 
-313 ILKKEIPKKEAENES
+313 KKEIPKKEAENES
-328 KNQVFIAEKND
+328 KNQIFIAEKND
-339 TFIKTKRKK
+339 TWIKTKRKK

-401 DIYIDLVGRTEL
+401 DIYIDLVARTEL
-413 ANRKSADL
+413 ANKKSADL
-421 FISVHANSIPKHST
+421 FISVHANSIPKRST

-476 LLNSLNT
+476 FLNSLNT

-501 QSIRKNYPDVVDG
+501 QSVRKNYPDVVDG

>member
-8 VACLF
+8 VACLL

-19 ATTLKIINI
+19 ATTLKITNI

-41 QEVKKFKEVSLKN
+41 QEIKKFKEVSLKN
-54 FKSYLELEAILT
+54 FKSYLELEAVLT

-74 SKQSSITIAQFSPK
+74 SKQSFITIAQFSPK
-88 LARVVIS
+88 LVRVVIGY
-95 HAPKMTYEVKILK
+95 APKMTYEVKILK

-115 VEKKPLVRHQM
+115 VEKKPLARHQM
-126 APKPPKHHALK
+126 VLKPPKHHALK
-137 HPTPKPA
+137 HQAPKPA

-163 KHAHSPLNERSAKKE
+163 KHVHSPLNERSA
-178 IPKKEIPKKEILKK
+178 
-192 EILKKEILKKEI
+192 
-204 PKKEI
+204 
-209 LKKEIPKKEILK
+209 
-221 KEIPKKEIPKKE
+221 
-233 ILKKEILKKE
+233 
-243 ILKKEILKKE
+243 
-253 IPKKEI
+253 
-259 LKKEIP
+259 
-265 KKEILKKEIP
+265 
-275 KKEIPK
+275 
-281 KEILKKEIPKK
+281 
-292 EILKKEI
+292 
-299 LKKEILK
+299 
-306 KEIPKKE
+306 
-313 ILKKEIPKKEAENES
+313 KKEIPKKEAENES

-339 TFIKTKRKK
+339 AFIKTKRKK

-476 LLNSLNT
+476 FLNSLNT

-501 QSIRKNYPDVVDG
+501 QSVRKNYPDVVDG

>member
-1 MLVRLGV
+1 M
-8 VACLF
+8 
-13 WLHFAY
+13 HFAC

-28 VPFGSSSVKILFN
+28 VPFGSSSVKISFN
-41 QEVKKFKEVSLKN
+41 QEIKKFKEVSLKN

-88 LARVVIS
+88 LVRVVIS

-115 VEKKPLVRHQM
+115 VEKKPLTKHQM
-126 APKPPKHHALK
+126 APKPPKHRTLK

-144 PKSIKKEAKEKTP
+144 PKSIKKEVKETKEKTP
-157 IKHAHS
+157 TKHAHS
-163 KHAHSPLNERSAKKE
+163 KHTHSQLNERSAKKE
-178 IPKKEIPKKEILKK
+178 IPKKEV
-192 EILKKEILKKEI
+192 
-204 PKKEI
+204 
-209 LKKEIPKKEILK
+209 
-221 KEIPKKEIPKKE
+221 
-233 ILKKEILKKE
+233 
-243 ILKKEILKKE
+243 
-253 IPKKEI
+253 
-259 LKKEIP
+259 
-265 KKEILKKEIP
+265 
-275 KKEIPK
+275 
-281 KEILKKEIPKK
+281 
-292 EILKKEI
+292 
-299 LKKEILK
+299 
-306 KEIPKKE
+306 
-313 ILKKEIPKKEAENES
+313 ENEG

-339 TFIKTKRKK
+339 AFIKTKRKK

-401 DIYIDLVGRTEL
+401 DIYIDLVARTEL
-413 ANRKSADL
+413 ANKKSADL
-421 FISVHANSIPKHST
+421 FISVHANSIPKRST
-435 SNAHGIE
+435 SNARGIE

-457 AEQENKDDVNL
+457 AEQENKDNVNL

>member
-13 WLHFAY
+13 WLHYAY
-19 ATTLKIINI
+19 ATTLKITNV

-41 QEVKKFKEVSLKN
+41 QEVKKFKEVPLKN

-74 SKQSSITIAQFSPK
+74 SKQSFITIAQFSPK
-88 LARVVIS
+88 LARVVIGY
-95 HAPKMTYEVKILK
+95 APKMTYEIKILK

-115 VEKKPLVRHQM
+115 VEKKPLIRHQM
-126 APKPPKHHALK
+126 ALKPPKHHALK
-137 HPTPKPA
+137 HTTPKPTPKP
-144 PKSIKKEAKEKTP
+144 IKKEAKKSQEAKEKTP
-157 IKHAHS
+157 IKHARS

-178 IPKKEIPKKEILKK
+178 IPKKEIPKKEI
-192 EILKKEILKKEI
+192 
-204 PKKEI
+204 P
-209 LKKEIPKKEILK
+209 
-221 KEIPKKEIPKKE
+221 
-233 ILKKEILKKE
+233 
-243 ILKKEILKKE
+243 
-253 IPKKEI
+253 
-259 LKKEIP
+259 
-265 KKEILKKEIP
+265 
-275 KKEIPK
+275 
-281 KEILKKEIPKK
+281 
-292 EILKKEI
+292 
-299 LKKEILK
+299 
-306 KEIPKKE
+306 
-313 ILKKEIPKKEAENES
+313 KKEIPKKEAENES
-328 KNQVFIAEKND
+328 KNPIFIAEKND

-401 DIYIDLVGRTEL
+401 DIYIDLVARTEL
-413 ANRKSADL
+413 ANKKSADL
-421 FISVHANSIPKHST
+421 FISVHANSIPKRST

-476 LLNSLNT
+476 FLNSLNT

-501 QSIRKNYPDVVDG
+501 QSVRKNYPDVVDG

>member
-41 QEVKKFKEVSLKN
+41 QEIKKFKEVPLKN
-54 FKSYLELEAILT
+54 FKSYLELEAVLT

-74 SKQSSITIAQFSPK
+74 SKQSFITIAQFSPK

-95 HAPKMTYEVKILK
+95 YAPKMTYEVKILK

-126 APKPPKHHALK
+126 ALKLPKHHALK
-137 HPTPKPA
+137 HTTPKPA
-144 PKSIKKEAKEKTP
+144 PKPIKKEAKKSKETKEKTP
-157 IKHAHS
+157 TKHAHS
-163 KHAHSPLNERSAKKE
+163 KHAHSPLNERSA
-178 IPKKEIPKKEILKK
+178 
-192 EILKKEILKKEI
+192 
-204 PKKEI
+204 
-209 LKKEIPKKEILK
+209 
-221 KEIPKKEIPKKE
+221 KKE

-253 IPKKEI
+253 I
-259 LKKEIP
+259 L
-265 KKEILKKEIP
+265 
-275 KKEIPK
+275 
-281 KEILKKEIPKK
+281 
-292 EILKKEI
+292 
-299 LKKEILK
+299 
-306 KEIPKKE
+306 
-313 ILKKEIPKKEAENES
+313 KKEAENES
-328 KNQVFIAEKND
+328 KNPIFIAEKND

-401 DIYIDLVGRTEL
+401 DIYIDLVARTEL
-413 ANRKSADL
+413 ANKKSADL

>member
-41 QEVKKFKEVSLKN
+41 QEVKKFKEVLLKN
-54 FKSYLELEAILT
+54 FKSYLELEAVLT

-95 HAPKMTYEVKILK
+95 HAPKMTYEIKILK

-126 APKPPKHHALK
+126 VLKPPKHHALK
-137 HPTPKPA
+137 HTTPKPTPKP
-144 PKSIKKEAKEKTP
+144 IKKEAKKSKETKEKTP
-157 IKHAHS
+157 TKHARS

-178 IPKKEIPKKEILKK
+178 IPKKEIPKKE
-192 EILKKEILKKEI
+192 
-204 PKKEI
+204 
-209 LKKEIPKKEILK
+209 
-221 KEIPKKEIPKKE
+221 
-233 ILKKEILKKE
+233 
-243 ILKKEILKKE
+243 
-253 IPKKEI
+253 
-259 LKKEIP
+259 
-265 KKEILKKEIP
+265 
-275 KKEIPK
+275 
-281 KEILKKEIPKK
+281 
-292 EILKKEI
+292 
-299 LKKEILK
+299 
-306 KEIPKKE
+306 
-313 ILKKEIPKKEAENES
+313 AENEG

-401 DIYIDLVGRTEL
+401 DIYIDLVRRTEL

-483 QRLIVSNKLA
+483 QRLIISNKLA

-501 QSIRKNYPDVVDG
+501 QSVRKNYPDVVDG

>member
-1 MLVRLGV
+1 M
-8 VACLF
+8 
-13 WLHFAY
+13 HFAY

-28 VPFGSSSVKILFN
+28 VPFGSSSVKISFN
-41 QEVKKFKEVSLKN
+41 QEIKKFKEVSLKN

-74 SKQSSITIAQFSPK
+74 SKQSFITIAQFSPR

-95 HAPKMTYEVKILK
+95 HAPKMTYEVKVLK

-115 VEKKPLVRHQM
+115 VEKKPLIRHQM
-126 APKPPKHHALK
+126 APNPPKHHAQK
-137 HPTPKPA
+137 HPTPKPT

-157 IKHAHS
+157 TKHARS

-178 IPKKEIPKKEILKK
+178 IPKKEIPKKEI
-192 EILKKEILKKEI
+192 
-204 PKKEI
+204 P
-209 LKKEIPKKEILK
+209 
-221 KEIPKKEIPKKE
+221 
-233 ILKKEILKKE
+233 
-243 ILKKEILKKE
+243 
-253 IPKKEI
+253 
-259 LKKEIP
+259 
-265 KKEILKKEIP
+265 
-275 KKEIPK
+275 
-281 KEILKKEIPKK
+281 
-292 EILKKEI
+292 
-299 LKKEILK
+299 
-306 KEIPKKE
+306 
-313 ILKKEIPKKEAENES
+313 KKEIPKKEAENES

-339 TFIKTKRKK
+339 AFIKIKRKK

-421 FISVHANSIPKHST
+421 FISVHANSIPKRSI

>member
-13 WLHFAY
+13 WLHFAC
-19 ATTLKIINI
+19 ATTLKITNI
-28 VPFGSSSVKILFN
+28 VPFGSSSVKVVFN
-41 QEVKKFKEVSLKN
+41 QEIKKFKEVPLKN

-74 SKQSSITIAQFSPK
+74 SKQSFITIAQFSPK

-115 VEKKPLVRHQM
+115 VEKKPLTRHQM
-126 APKPPKHHALK
+126 ALKPPKHHALK
-137 HPTPKPA
+137 HTTPKPTPKP
-144 PKSIKKEAKEKTP
+144 IKKEAKKSQETKEKTP
-157 IKHAHS
+157 TKHARS
-163 KHAHSPLNERSAKKE
+163 KHAHPPLNERSA
-178 IPKKEIPKKEILKK
+178 KKEILKK
-192 EILKKEILKKEI
+192 EILKKEAK
-204 PKKEI
+204 
-209 LKKEIPKKEILK
+209 
-221 KEIPKKEIPKKE
+221 
-233 ILKKEILKKE
+233 
-243 ILKKEILKKE
+243 
-253 IPKKEI
+253 
-259 LKKEIP
+259 
-265 KKEILKKEIP
+265 
-275 KKEIPK
+275 
-281 KEILKKEIPKK
+281 
-292 EILKKEI
+292 
-299 LKKEILK
+299 
-306 KEIPKKE
+306 
-313 ILKKEIPKKEAENES
+313 NES

-339 TFIKTKRKK
+339 AFIKTKRKK

-401 DIYIDLVGRTEL
+401 DIYIDLVARTEL
-413 ANRKSADL
+413 ANKKGADL

-476 LLNSLNT
+476 FLNSLNT

-501 QSIRKNYPDVVDG
+501 QSVRKNYPDVVDG

>member
-1 MLVRLGV
+1 MRLGV

-13 WLHFAY
+13 WLHFAC
-19 ATTLKIINI
+19 ATTLKITNI

-41 QEVKKFKEVSLKN
+41 QEIKKFKEVPLKN

-74 SKQSSITIAQFSPK
+74 SKQSFITIAQFSPK
-88 LARVVIS
+88 LARVVIGY
-95 HAPKMTYEVKILK
+95 APKMTYEIKILK

-115 VEKKPLVRHQM
+115 VEKKPLIRHQM
-126 APKPPKHHALK
+126 ALKPPKHHALK
-137 HPTPKPA
+137 HQTPKPV
-144 PKSIKKEAKEKTP
+144 PKSIKKEAKKSKETKEKTP
-157 IKHAHS
+157 IKHVHS
-163 KHAHSPLNERSAKKE
+163 KHAHSPLNERSA
-178 IPKKEIPKKEILKK
+178 
-192 EILKKEILKKEI
+192 
-204 PKKEI
+204 
-209 LKKEIPKKEILK
+209 
-221 KEIPKKEIPKKE
+221 
-233 ILKKEILKKE
+233 
-243 ILKKEILKKE
+243 
-253 IPKKEI
+253 
-259 LKKEIP
+259 
-265 KKEILKKEIP
+265 
-275 KKEIPK
+275 
-281 KEILKKEIPKK
+281 
-292 EILKKEI
+292 
-299 LKKEILK
+299 
-306 KEIPKKE
+306 
-313 ILKKEIPKKEAENES
+313 KKEIPKKEAENES

-401 DIYIDLVGRTEL
+401 DIYIDLVARTEL

-476 LLNSLNT
+476 FLNSLNT
-483 QRLIVSNKLA
+483 QRLIISNKLA

>member
-8 VACLF
+8 VACLL

-19 ATTLKIINI
+19 ATTLKITNI

-41 QEVKKFKEVSLKN
+41 QEVKKFKEVPLKN
-54 FKSYLELEAILT
+54 FKSYLELEAVLT

-95 HAPKMTYEVKILK
+95 HAPKMTYEIKILK

-126 APKPPKHHALK
+126 ASKPPKRHALK
-137 HPTPKPA
+137 HQTLKPT
-144 PKSIKKEAKEKTP
+144 PKSIKKEAKKSKDTKEKTP
-157 IKHAHS
+157 TKHARS

-178 IPKKEIPKKEILKK
+178 IPKKEIPKKEI
-192 EILKKEILKKEI
+192 
-204 PKKEI
+204 P
-209 LKKEIPKKEILK
+209 K

-233 ILKKEILKKE
+233 I
-243 ILKKEILKKE
+243 
-253 IPKKEI
+253 P
-259 LKKEIP
+259 
-265 KKEILKKEIP
+265 KKEIP
-275 KKEIPK
+275 KKEIP
-281 KEILKKEIPKK
+281 
-292 EILKKEI
+292 
-299 LKKEILK
+299 
-306 KEIPKKE
+306 
-313 ILKKEIPKKEAENES
+313 KKEIPKKEAENES
-328 KNQVFIAEKND
+328 KNQVFIAEKNE
-339 TFIKTKRKK
+339 TLIKTKRKK

-401 DIYIDLVGRTEL
+401 DIYIDLVARTEL
-413 ANRKSADL
+413 ANKKSADL

>member
-13 WLHFAY
+13 WLHFAC
-19 ATTLKIINI
+19 ATTLKITNI

-41 QEVKKFKEVSLKN
+41 QEIKKFKEVPLKN
-54 FKSYLELEAILT
+54 FKSYLELEAVLT

-74 SKQSSITIAQFSPK
+74 SKQSFITIAQFSPK
-88 LARVVIS
+88 LARVVIGY
-95 HAPKMTYEVKILK
+95 APKMTYEIKILK

-115 VEKKPLVRHQM
+115 VEKKPLIRHQIT
-126 APKPPKHHALK
+126 PKPPKHHALK
-137 HPTPKPA
+137 HQTPKPTPKP
-144 PKSIKKEAKEKTP
+144 IKKEAKEAKEKTP
-157 IKHAHS
+157 TKHAHS

-178 IPKKEIPKKEILKK
+178 IPKKE
-192 EILKKEILKKEI
+192 
-204 PKKEI
+204 
-209 LKKEIPKKEILK
+209 
-221 KEIPKKEIPKKE
+221 
-233 ILKKEILKKE
+233 
-243 ILKKEILKKE
+243 
-253 IPKKEI
+253 
-259 LKKEIP
+259 
-265 KKEILKKEIP
+265 
-275 KKEIPK
+275 
-281 KEILKKEIPKK
+281 
-292 EILKKEI
+292 
-299 LKKEILK
+299 
-306 KEIPKKE
+306 
-313 ILKKEIPKKEAENES
+313 AENDN
-328 KNQVFIAEKND
+328 KNPIFIIEKND

-413 ANRKSADL
+413 ANKKGADL
-421 FISVHANSIPKHST
+421 FISVHANSIPKRST

-501 QSIRKNYPDVVDG
+501 QSVRKNYPDVVDG

>member
-19 ATTLKIINI
+19 ATTLKITNI

-41 QEVKKFKEVSLKN
+41 QEIKKFKEVPLKN
-54 FKSYLELEAILT
+54 FKSYLELEAVLT

-74 SKQSSITIAQFSPK
+74 SKQSFITIAQFSPK
-88 LARVVIS
+88 LARVVIGY
-95 HAPKMTYEVKILK
+95 APKMTYEIKILK

-115 VEKKPLVRHQM
+115 VEKKPLARYQM
-126 APKPPKHHALK
+126 VLKPPKHHALK
-137 HPTPKPA
+137 HTTPKPTPKP
-144 PKSIKKEAKEKTP
+144 IKKEAKKSKETKEKTP

-178 IPKKEIPKKEILKK
+178 IPKKEIPKKEI
-192 EILKKEILKKEI
+192 
-204 PKKEI
+204 P
-209 LKKEIPKKEILK
+209 K
-221 KEIPKKEIPKKE
+221 KEIPKKEIP
-233 ILKKEILKKE
+233 
-243 ILKKEILKKE
+243 
-253 IPKKEI
+253 
-259 LKKEIP
+259 
-265 KKEILKKEIP
+265 
-275 KKEIPK
+275 
-281 KEILKKEIPKK
+281 
-292 EILKKEI
+292 
-299 LKKEILK
+299 
-306 KEIPKKE
+306 
-313 ILKKEIPKKEAENES
+313 KKEIPKKEAENES

-401 DIYIDLVGRTEL
+401 DVYIDLVARTEL

-501 QSIRKNYPDVVDG
+501 QSVRKNYPDVVDG

>member
-1 MLVRLGV
+1 MRLGV

-28 VPFGSSSVKILFN
+28 VPFGSSSVKISFN

-115 VEKKPLVRHQM
+115 VEKKPLTKHQM
-126 APKPPKHHALK
+126 VPKPPKHRTLK
-137 HPTPKPA
+137 HQTPKPA
-144 PKSIKKEAKEKTP
+144 PKSIKKEAKEIKEAKEKTP
-157 IKHAHS
+157 TKHAHS
-163 KHAHSPLNERSAKKE
+163 KHAHSQLNERSAKKE
-178 IPKKEIPKKEILKK
+178 IPKKEIP
-192 EILKKEILKKEI
+192 
-204 PKKEI
+204 
-209 LKKEIPKKEILK
+209 
-221 KEIPKKEIPKKE
+221 
-233 ILKKEILKKE
+233 
-243 ILKKEILKKE
+243 
-253 IPKKEI
+253 
-259 LKKEIP
+259 
-265 KKEILKKEIP
+265 
-275 KKEIPK
+275 
-281 KEILKKEIPKK
+281 
-292 EILKKEI
+292 
-299 LKKEILK
+299 
-306 KEIPKKE
+306 
-313 ILKKEIPKKEAENES
+313 KKEIPKKEAENES

-339 TFIKTKRKK
+339 AFIKPQRKK

-381 KFLHKELKK
+381 KFLYKELKK

-401 DIYIDLVGRTEL
+401 DIYIDLVARTEL
-413 ANRKSADL
+413 ANKKSADL
-421 FISVHANSIPKHST
+421 FISVHANSIPKRST

-501 QSIRKNYPDVVDG
+501 QSVRKNYPDVVDG

>member
-28 VPFGSSSVKILFN
+28 VPFGSSSVKISFN
-41 QEVKKFKEVSLKN
+41 QEIKKFKEVSLKN

-115 VEKKPLVRHQM
+115 VEKKPLTKHQM
-126 APKPPKHHALK
+126 VPKPPKHRTLK

-144 PKSIKKEAKEKTP
+144 PKSIKKEAKEIKEIKEKTP

-163 KHAHSPLNERSAKKE
+163 KHAHSQLNERSA
-178 IPKKEIPKKEILKK
+178 
-192 EILKKEILKKEI
+192 
-204 PKKEI
+204 
-209 LKKEIPKKEILK
+209 
-221 KEIPKKEIPKKE
+221 
-233 ILKKEILKKE
+233 
-243 ILKKEILKKE
+243 
-253 IPKKEI
+253 
-259 LKKEIP
+259 
-265 KKEILKKEIP
+265 
-275 KKEIPK
+275 
-281 KEILKKEIPKK
+281 
-292 EILKKEI
+292 
-299 LKKEILK
+299 
-306 KEIPKKE
+306 
-313 ILKKEIPKKEAENES
+313 KKEIPKKEAENES

-339 TFIKTKRKK
+339 ASIKTKRKK

-401 DIYIDLVGRTEL
+401 DIYIDLVARTEL
-413 ANRKSADL
+413 ANKKSADL
-421 FISVHANSIPKHST
+421 FISVHANSIPKRST

-468 MDYFSKSL
+468 MDYFSRSL
-476 LLNSLNT
+476 FLNSLNT

-501 QSIRKNYPDVVDG
+501 QSVRKNYPDVVDG

>member
-13 WLHFAY
+13 WLHFAC

-115 VEKKPLVRHQM
+115 VEKKPLVRHKM

-137 HPTPKPA
+137 HPTPKPT
-144 PKSIKKEAKEKTP
+144 PKSIKKEAKEAKEKTP

-163 KHAHSPLNERSAKKE
+163 KHAHSPLNERST
-178 IPKKEIPKKEILKK
+178 
-192 EILKKEILKKEI
+192 
-204 PKKEI
+204 
-209 LKKEIPKKEILK
+209 
-221 KEIPKKEIPKKE
+221 
-233 ILKKEILKKE
+233 
-243 ILKKEILKKE
+243 
-253 IPKKEI
+253 
-259 LKKEIP
+259 
-265 KKEILKKEIP
+265 
-275 KKEIPK
+275 
-281 KEILKKEIPKK
+281 
-292 EILKKEI
+292 
-299 LKKEILK
+299 
-306 KEIPKKE
+306 
-313 ILKKEIPKKEAENES
+313 KKEIPKKEAENES

-339 TFIKTKRKK
+339 AFIKTKRKK

-401 DIYIDLVGRTEL
+401 DIYIDLVARTEL
-413 ANRKSADL
+413 ANKKSADL

-501 QSIRKNYPDVVDG
+501 QSVRKNYPDVVDG